1 LFHDKEDST
10 ASVPSASVP
19 SNLSLA
25 ESLAWIKNNAVSG
38 GNYIITLNADESLDP
53 RSLYYSGRNV
63 GITLNGGAAE
73 RTVSLSSTGSLFT
86 VEIGV
91 TLTLGNNVTL
101 QGRSD
106 NTSSLVLV
114 NSYGT
119 LVMGSGAKVS
129 GNTVSSFDG
138 GGYSST
144 DSGGGVYVLGNGTFT
159 MSGGEISGNTANYG
173 GGGVFVVGD
182 GTFTMSGGEISGNTA
197 NYGGGGVYVM
207 GSSGTFTKSGG
218 TIYGA
223 DASDALKNTAT
234 SGYNYGHA
242 VAVSSTV

>member
-38 GNYIITLNADESLDP
+38 GNYIITLNADESLAP
-53 RSLYYSGRNV
+53 QSLSYSGRNV
-63 GITLNGGAAE
+63 GITLDGGAAE

-86 VEIGV
+86 VESGV

-106 NTSSLVLV
+106 NTSSLVRV

-119 LVMGSGAKVS
+119 LVMRSGAKVS

-138 GGYSST
+138 GVYSSA
-144 DSGGGVYVLGNGTFT
+144 DSGGGVYVVGFGTFT
-159 MSGGEISGNTANYG
+159 MSGGEISGNTASSG
-173 GGGVFVVGD
+173 GGGVFVGSS

-197 NYGGGGVYVM
+197 SSGGGALVSY
-207 GSSGTFTKSGG
+207 SGTFTMSGG
-218 TIYGA
+218 GSQRQYRQLWRRGA
-223 DASDALKNTAT
+223 C
-234 SGYNYGHA
+234 GQ
-242 VAVSSTV
+242 